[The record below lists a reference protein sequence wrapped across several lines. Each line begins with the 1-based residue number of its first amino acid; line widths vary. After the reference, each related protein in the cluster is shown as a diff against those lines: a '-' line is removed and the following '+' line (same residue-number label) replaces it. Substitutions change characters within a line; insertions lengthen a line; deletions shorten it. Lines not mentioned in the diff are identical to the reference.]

1 MNTITIHTQNKSDLS
16 LFKSLAK
23 RLNAVIEEKETGYDP
38 EFVAKIRRAEK
49 SESIRMTPEME
60 REMFGL

>member
-1 MNTITIHTQNKSDLS
+1 MNTITIHTQNKFDLD

-23 RLNAVIEEKETGYDP
+23 RLNAVVEEKETEYDP

-49 SESIRMTPEME
+49 SKSIELTPELQ
-60 REMFGL
+60 RELFGL